1 MRWSELDASLRS
13 RLLHWHAPIWEPLI
27 AQGLEGSGDLAG
39 KRVLEV
45 GCGDGGLACLL
56 AACGA
61 EVFATDILQSRLQN
75 GRRLAAEL
83 GLSERVHFFRA
94 SAGELPLGAARFDL
108 VLTRSVLV
116 ILDRAQVVPRLA
128 RLLVPGSGVAVF
140 IENMENHP
148 ALRLWRRISG
158 TKWGRFS
165 YLSNAEV
172 AHFRYFFARVDA
184 HYSGLLLPAVGPLGR
199 LQAPLAPRVAAL
211 DARLFAAFPRLAR
224 FAWLVV
230 LRCTAR

>member
-1 MRWSELDASLRS
+1 MRS

-27 AQGLEGSGDLAG
+27 RRGLEESGDLAG

-56 AACGA
+56 ASCGA
-61 EVFATDILQSRLQN
+61 EVFATDLLQSRLRR
-75 GRRLAAEL
+75 GRELAAEL
-83 GLSERVHFFRA
+83 GLGSRVRFFRA
-94 SAGELPLGAARFDL
+94 NAGELPLRPARFDL

-128 RLLVPGSGVAVF
+128 RVLVPGSGVAVF

-148 ALRLWRRISG
+148 ALRLWRRATG
-158 TKWGRFS
+158 TKWGPFS
-165 YLSNAEV
+165 YLSDAEITR
-172 AHFRYFFARVDA
+172 FRSSFARVDA

-199 LQAPLAPRVAAL
+199 LQGVLAPLVAGV
-211 DARLFAAFPRLAR
+211 DAGLLRAFPRLAR
-224 FAWLVV
+224 YAWLVV
-230 LRCTAR
+230 LRCSARG